1 MWTYC
6 SNKIPYRTQMSYTEY
21 LRRKAAAA
29 PKIVDTT
36 VRLDASSYTQRVKFA
51 ASRQIAEANIPTIV
65 IPANKSKAGGRV
77 PDASV
82 FTQYTAGQAV
92 GKEVQSGM
100 PAPRVVLNSNT
111 AGSISGCAVVQ
122 EPVAYVPGGTLIE
135 RVTST
140 FSSITGTQP
149 NMTYNIRGYTVRS
162 GIPYTALVPGTSVT
176 ISGTGN
182 QAGNNGTFTI
192 VSSTTTSFTISNA
205 SGIADATPLATQIVT
220 LPVYSSGAYS
230 ANMVP
235 LTGSQPGRNA
245 VACRQLQGEPHRQ
258 NELGPS
264 LFVDNTIV
272 GIKNYNLPQNSGRA
286 YIASKCTQ
294 CGTNGTEIGKTCAF
308 CIGAT
313 HLHPVDMPHNT
324 RWGPRPRK
332 SAQPIIVNASPSD
345 ARKVGNFATRKLPFV
360 GKHHGNEQV
369 GHIIYPKTPY
379 RIPDGTPAQLKINDP
394 KIFPMV

>member
-1 MWTYC
+1 
-6 SNKIPYRTQMSYTEY
+6 MSYTEY

-29 PKIVDTT
+29 PVIVDTT

-51 ASRQIAEANIPTIV
+51 ASRQMNEVNIPTIN
-65 IPANKSKAGGRV
+65 IPDKKSKSGGRV

-92 GKEVQSGM
+92 GKEVQAGM

-111 AGSISGCAVVQ
+111 TGSLSGCAVVQ

-176 ISGTGN
+176 VSGTGN

-205 SGIADATPLATQIVT
+205 SGVADATPLATQIVT
-220 LPVYSSGAYS
+220 LPVYSSGLYS

-235 LTGSQPGRNA
+235 RDGSQSTRNA
-245 VACRQLQGEPHRQ
+245 TACRQLQGEPHRA

-264 LFVDNTIV
+264 LFVDDTIT
-272 GIKNYNLPQNSGRA
+272 GIKNYNLPQNNSKI
-286 YIASKCTQ
+286 YVASECTR
-294 CGTNGTEIGKTCAF
+294 CGTNGAQIGKACVF

-345 ARKVGNFATRKLPFV
+345 ARKVGNRATRKLPFV
-360 GKHHGNEQV
+360 EKHHGNDQI

-379 RIPDGTPAQLKINDP
+379 LIPAGTPAQLKINDP
-394 KIFPMV
+394 KNIPMV